1 MRRYARTLAV
11 IAVLVIISGLTL
23 GFQKVEI
30 RGFQRT
36 GDNPLGLKLGLD
48 LQGGSHLVYEAALTD
63 AAGERIE
70 PTPDQ
75 MDSLRRIIER
85 RVNQTGL
92 GEPVIQTLGED
103 RLLVQLPG
111 VDDPARAKAIIGETA
126 RLEFKHRQHDVPVPV
141 DLDETSVLS
150 VTIDELP
157 VPPDLE
163 ESGDA
168 ADGADDVIVVDAD
181 DLVDVADGGEES
193 IVVDAGDVDDPSE
206 GGDGT
211 VLEDA
216 GDASDVGDDGIT
228 EDAGDASDVGDDGMM
243 EDAGDASDRGDD
255 GMLEDVGDESDVI
268 GDGTMEDAGDAS
280 DVGDDGMME
289 DAGDASDAGDDGT
302 MEDSGD
308 ASDVGDGGMTED
320 SGEASDVGDDG
331 MMEDSGEASDVG
343 DDAVPDD
350 AGEEAA
356 ETGEDAE
363 PEAAFLL
370 VEFTDSGAETFGEVV
385 DRLLESAVN
394 FFSGGSAQPNRVQ
407 VDIAGDEFRTLT
419 LQAGAVERVPETN
432 TFAFALLNPTGQPL
446 APTIEESRSIFG
458 ESPAVSFVEVYGAFD
473 EDIGLTGDDLARAY
487 AGTHQTTNQPIV
499 NIEFNAEGARLFGE
513 LTKLIINTNDRIAIF
528 LDDEELI
535 APAVDQVITGGAA
548 FIRGDFTPERAQDI
562 SQLLEAGRLPIPI
575 ELVQERD
582 VDATLGADSLRKSVI
597 AGLVGLAMVLV
608 FMTAYYRVPGLVA
621 AVALLIYGAIV
632 LAVFKL
638 IPVTLTLSGVA
649 AAILSVGMAVDANI
663 LIFER
668 MKDELRA
675 GRTLLTSINIGFNR
689 AWPAIRDG
697 NVSTLIT
704 CAILF
709 WFADTLGASVVQG
722 FAATLAIGV
731 LISMFSAIVVS
742 RTLLRMLATTR
753 MSDRPSWFAPVGKR
767 FLPEGSR

>member
-1 MRRYARTLAV
+1 ML
-11 IAVLVIISGLTL
+11 IAGLTL
-23 GFQKVEI
+23 GFQTIEI

-63 AAGERIE
+63 ASGQRIQ
-70 PTPDQ
+70 PTAEQ
-75 MDSLRRIIER
+75 MNSLRQIIER

-111 VDDPARAKAIIGETA
+111 VDDPGRAKSIIGETA
-126 RLEFKHRQHDVPVPV
+126 RLEFKHRQLDVPVPV
-141 DLDETSVLS
+141 ELGEQGIVS
-150 VTIDELP
+150 VTIDAFPEP
-157 VPPDLE
+157 AAAE
-163 ESGDA
+163 EET
-168 ADGADDVIVVDAD
+168 
-181 DLVDVADGGEES
+181 GEPGE
-193 IVVDAGDVDDPSE
+193 AGDV
-206 GGDGT
+206 
-211 VLEDA
+211 
-216 GDASDVGDDGIT
+216 SDT
-228 EDAGDASDVGDDGMM
+228 AEAEMM
-243 EDAGDASDRGDD
+243 
-255 GMLEDVGDESDVI
+255 
-268 GDGTMEDAGDAS
+268 
-280 DVGDDGMME
+280 
-289 DAGDASDAGDDGT
+289 
-302 MEDSGD
+302 
-308 ASDVGDGGMTED
+308 
-320 SGEASDVGDDG
+320 
-331 MMEDSGEASDVG
+331 
-343 DDAVPDD
+343 
-350 AGEEAA
+350 AGEEGTGDVSDTAEAEMVAGEEGTEDVTDTADAEMVAESEEAGEVAA
-356 ETGEDAE
+356 SGEGEDDPGSEDAE
-363 PEAAFLL
+363 AVAAEGEEDAAPEPAVLL
-370 VEFTDSGAETFGEVV
+370 VEFTDEGAAIFDQIVE
-385 DRLLESAVN
+385 RMLQSAIV
-394 FFSGGSAQPNRVQ
+394 FFSGGGSQPNRIQ
-407 VDIAGDEFRTLT
+407 VDIDGDEFRTLT
-419 LQAGAVERVPETN
+419 LQAGGVTRIEETN
-432 TFAFALLNPTGQPL
+432 VFAFALLNATGQPL
-446 APTIEESRSIFG
+446 APTIEETRAIFG
-458 ESPAVSFVEVYGAFD
+458 ESPGVSFIEVYGAFD

-487 AGTHQTTNQPIV
+487 AGTHQTTGQPIV
-499 NIEFNAEGARLFGE
+499 NIEFNARGARSFGE
-513 LTKLIINTNDRIAIF
+513 LTQLIINTDDRIAIF

-562 SQLLEAGRLPIPI
+562 AQLLEAGRLPIPI

-582 VDATLGADSLRKSVI
+582 VDAILGADSLRKSIV
-597 AGLVGLAMVLV
+597 AGLVGLALVLV
-608 FMTAYYRVPGLVA
+608 FMAAYYRVPGLIA
-621 AVALLIYGAIV
+621 AVALIIYGAIV

-742 RTLLRMLATTR
+742 RTLLRLLATTGI
-753 MSDRPSWFAPVGKR
+753 SDRASWFTPVGKR

>member
-1 MRRYARTLAV
+1 M
-11 IAVLVIISGLTL
+11 IAALVLISGLTL
-23 GFQKVEI
+23 GFRTIEI
-30 RGFQRT
+30 RGFVRT

-63 AAGERIE
+63 ASGERIQ
-70 PTPDQ
+70 PTAQQ
-75 MDSLRRIIER
+75 MSSLRQIIER

-92 GEPVIQTLGED
+92 GEPLIQTLGED

-126 RLEFKHRQHDVPVPV
+126 RLEFKHRQLDVPVAV
-141 DLDETSVLS
+141 ELDDQSILS
-150 VTIDELP
+150 VAIDAFPEP
-157 VPPDLE
+157 AGAEAMTGE
-163 ESGDA
+163 EEAG
-168 ADGADDVIVVDAD
+168 
-181 DLVDVADGGEES
+181 DVAAAEEAEAMTGEEEAGD
-193 IVVDAGDVDDPSE
+193 VAAAGEADAMAGEDDAGDVAAADEAGEDDAE
-206 GGDGT
+206 DVAAADEAGED
-211 VLEDA
+211 DA
-216 GDASDVGDDGIT
+216 GDVAADDEAGEMAG
-228 EDAGDASDVGDDGMM
+228 EDDA
-243 EDAGDASDRGDD
+243 
-255 GMLEDVGDESDVI
+255 EDV
-268 GDGTMEDAGDAS
+268 AA
-280 DVGDDGMME
+280 
-289 DAGDASDAGDDGT
+289 A
-302 MEDSGD
+302 
-308 ASDVGDGGMTED
+308 
-320 SGEASDVGDDG
+320 GEAD
-331 MMEDSGEASDVG
+331 EE
-343 DDAVPDD
+343 
-350 AGEEAA
+350 EEAGP
-356 ETGEDAE
+356 ET
-363 PEAAFLL
+363 AFLL
-370 VEFTDSGAETFGEVV
+370 VEFTEEGAELFDLIEE
-385 DRLLESAVN
+385 RLLQSAIN
-394 FFSGGSAQPNRVQ
+394 FLSGGGAQPNRIQ
-407 VDIAGDEFRTLT
+407 IDIDGEQFRTLT
-419 LQAGAVERVPETN
+419 LQAGAFGRVEETN
-432 TFAFALLNPTGQPL
+432 VFAFALLNASRQPL
-446 APTIEESRSIFG
+446 APTIEESRAIFG
-458 ESPAVSFVEVYGAFD
+458 ESPGVSFVEVYGAFD
-473 EDIGLTGDDLARAY
+473 EEIGLTGDDLARAY
-487 AGTHQTTNQPIV
+487 AGTHQTTGQPIV
-499 NIEFNAEGARLFGE
+499 NIEFNARGARSFGE

-582 VDATLGADSLRKSVI
+582 VDAILGADSLRKSII
-597 AGLVGLAMVLV
+597 AGLVGLALVLV
-608 FMTAYYRVPGLVA
+608 FMAAYYRVPGLIA
-621 AVALLIYGAIV
+621 AVALIIYGAIV

-742 RTLLRMLATTR
+742 RTLLRLLATTGI
-753 MSDRPSWFAPVGKR
+753 SDRASWFTPVGKR

>member
-1 MRRYARTLAV
+1 MRRYSKTLLV
-11 IAVLVIISGLTL
+11 IAVLVLIAGLTL
-23 GFQKVEI
+23 GFQTIEI

-63 AAGERIE
+63 ASGERIQ
-70 PTPDQ
+70 PTAQQ
-75 MDSLRRIIER
+75 MSSLRQIIER

-111 VDDPARAKAIIGETA
+111 VDDPGRAKSIIGETA
-126 RLEFKHRQHDVPVPV
+126 RLEFKHRQLDVPVPV
-141 DLDETSVLS
+141 ELGEQSIVS
-150 VTIDELP
+150 VTIDAFPEP
-157 VPPDLE
+157 APADETGEPG
-163 ESGDA
+163 ESE
-168 ADGADDVIVVDAD
+168 GAR
-181 DLVDVADGGEES
+181 DVADTGAAESMTGEDE
-193 IVVDAGDVDDPSE
+193 SE
-206 GGDGT
+206 G
-211 VLEDA
+211 VADA
-216 GDASDVGDDGIT
+216 A
-228 EDAGDASDVGDDGMM
+228 EAEM
-243 EDAGDASDRGDD
+243 EA
-255 GMLEDVGDESDVI
+255 ES
-268 GDGTMEDAGDAS
+268 E
-280 DVGDDGMME
+280 
-289 DAGDASDAGDDGT
+289 
-302 MEDSGD
+302 
-308 ASDVGDGGMTED
+308 
-320 SGEASDVGDDG
+320 
-331 MMEDSGEASDVG
+331 
-343 DDAVPDD
+343 
-350 AGEEAA
+350 
-356 ETGEDAE
+356 ETGEVAASGEEQDDPGTGDDEAMAGEGEEDAAPE
-363 PEAAFLL
+363 PAVLL
-370 VEFTDSGAETFGEVV
+370 VEFTDEGAAIFDQIVERMLQT
-385 DRLLESAVN
+385 AIT
-394 FFSGGSAQPNRVQ
+394 FFSGGGSQPNRLQ
-407 VDIAGDEFRTLT
+407 VDIDGDEFRTLT
-419 LQAGAVERVPETN
+419 LQAGGVTRIEETN
-432 TFAFALLNPTGQPL
+432 VFAFALLNATGQPL
-446 APTIEESRSIFG
+446 APTIEETRAIFG
-458 ESPAVSFVEVYGAFD
+458 ESPGVSFIEVYGAFD
-473 EDIGLTGDDLARAY
+473 EEIGLTGDDLARAY
-487 AGTHQTTNQPIV
+487 AGTHQTTGQPIV
-499 NIEFNAEGARLFGE
+499 NIEFNARGARSFGE
-513 LTKLIINTNDRIAIF
+513 LTQLIINTDDRIAIF

-562 SQLLEAGRLPIPI
+562 AQLLEAGRLPIPI

-582 VDATLGADSLRKSVI
+582 VDAILGADSLRKSVV
-597 AGLVGLAMVLV
+597 AGLVGLALVLV
-608 FMTAYYRVPGLVA
+608 FMAAYYRVPGLIA
-621 AVALLIYGAIV
+621 AVALIIYGAIV

-742 RTLLRMLATTR
+742 RTLLRLLATTGI
-753 MSDRPSWFAPVGKR
+753 SDRASWFTPVGKR